1 MSGAVSEMGR
11 EAMQF
16 GYDHGYRNGKLEG
29 FIAGRKLP
37 DADMAELALFRAL
50 EKTPRELLDILK
62 QFVFPADAAA
72 GEDSE

>member
-37 DADMAELALFRAL
+37 DADMAELEQYRAL
-50 EKTPRELLDILK
+50 ERTPGQLLDILK
-62 QFVFPADAAA
+62 EFVFTDDAAA